1 MNREEVLNKLRRYC
15 AYQERCTQEV
25 EQKMGKLVMPP
36 SWRKGLLDDLR
47 EEGMLDDNRYARLY
61 ASGKFRMKKWGRA
74 KISQALYQKGMD
86 QATIDTALDGLE
98 DTEYREQL
106 TELLKQKLAST
117 RESDPYVLKN
127 KVARYAAGKGY
138 EAGLI
143 WEVLREL

>member
-1 MNREEVLNKLRRYC
+1 
-15 AYQERCTQEV
+15 
-25 EQKMGKLVMPP
+25 MGKLVMPP

-47 EEGMLDDNRYARLY
+47 EEGMLDDSRYARLY
-61 ASGKFRMKKWGRA
+61 ASGKFRLKKWGRA
-74 KISQALYQKGMD
+74 KISQALFQKGMD
-86 QATIDTALDGLE
+86 QATIDAALEALE

-117 RESDPYVLKN
+117 REDDSYVLKN

>member
-36 SWRKGLLDDLR
+36 HWRKGLLEDLR
-47 EEGMLDDNRYARLY
+47 EEGMLDDSRYARLY
-61 ASGKFRMKKWGRA
+61 ASGKFRMKKWGRM
-74 KISQALYQKGMD
+74 KISQALMQKGMD
-86 QATIDTALDGLE
+86 STIIDQALEALDE
-98 DTEYREQL
+98 QEYREQL
-106 TELLKQKLAST
+106 TELLKNKLNNT
-117 RESDPYVLKN
+117 REDDPYILKN

-143 WEVLREL
+143 WEVLKGL